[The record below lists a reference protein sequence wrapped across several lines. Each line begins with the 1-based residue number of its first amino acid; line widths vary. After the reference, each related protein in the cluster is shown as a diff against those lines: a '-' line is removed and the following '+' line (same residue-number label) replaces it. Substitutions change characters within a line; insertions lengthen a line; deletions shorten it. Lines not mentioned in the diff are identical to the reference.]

1 MQQML
6 KAMHEAGVRVVAGT
20 DGSAMLYSRE
30 LELYVEAGIP
40 AADVL
45 YIATLGAARVMNE
58 DATSGSISPG
68 KRADMVLIDG
78 NPLERMGD
86 IRRTVLTIKS
96 GTIYEAAALAQ
107 ACGLTSA
114 HPTGDKE

>member
-1 MQQML
+1 MEQIL
-6 KAMHEAGVRVVAGT
+6 KALHDAGVRVVAGT
-20 DGSAMLYSRE
+20 DGGALLYSRE

-45 YIATLGAARVMNE
+45 YIATLGAARVMNDE
-58 DATSGSISPG
+58 ATSGSISPG

-86 IRRTVLTIKS
+86 IRRTVLTIKG
-96 GTIYEAAALAQ
+96 GTIYQAAALAH
-107 ACGLTSA
+107 ACGLTPT
-114 HPTGDKE
+114 HPTGGKE